1 MESFVLTVDEKR
13 LIIAEMK
20 KSCAY
25 DTLTSLSGRKRSE
38 EYISSSLFGAHPFD
52 QNIKY
57 IYNIA
62 ELEMP
67 PVIENIIKECWNRMM
82 KEGISCDSCDVGM
95 SCDSCDV
102 GIFCIPEIA
111 CTPEMSCTPEKICT
125 SEKSSTSEI
134 ACTPE
139 MSCTPEKICTPEK
152 SSTPEI
158 ACTSKIF
165 CTSKISYTPKMSCNL
180 NNLDESPSKTNFD
193 SLSYDVHTQRMLI
206 FDEYRS
212 LCGKDFF
219 DKLHNNV
226 MKLYIS
232 KTSNCD
238 ILMRISRDDQEIL
251 CKLERTRRNC

>member
-67 PVIENIIKECWNRMM
+67 PVIENIIKEGWNRMM

-102 GIFCIPEIA
+102 GIFC
-111 CTPEMSCTPEKICT
+111 
-125 SEKSSTSEI
+125 
-134 ACTPE
+134 
-139 MSCTPEKICTPEK
+139 
-152 SSTPEI
+152 TPEI

-165 CTSKISYTPKMSCNL
+165 CTSKISCTPEISCTSKISYTPKMSCNL